1 MALKT
6 SLARS
11 LTHALFQPDRAQKK
25 FLAKHCSKIRNKK
38 ILEIGSGKSV
48 KRKFIYSVADFF
60 RKNNNKVVLSDANS
74 KLGHSVIDITKSCP
88 SGFDVIVCFS
98 VLEHVFDF
106 HKAIR
111 NMRNSL
117 GKNGQLLVLV
127 PAFYPLHDEP
137 NDYWRFTEHS
147 LRKLFSKFKKI
158 EIDYYGKREFPF
170 FYFVSATK

>member
-1 MALKT
+1 MPIKKL
-6 SLARS
+6 LAHS

-25 FLAKHCSKIRNKK
+25 FLLKHCSNIHNKK

-60 RKNNNKVVLSDANS
+60 RKNSNRVFLSDANPR
-74 KLGHSVIDITKSCP
+74 LGHSVIDITKSCP
-88 SGFDVIVCFS
+88 RGFDVIVCFS

-106 HKAIR
+106 HKAIS
-111 NMRNSL
+111 NMHKSL

-147 LRKLFSKFKKI
+147 LRKLFSSFKKI

-170 FYFVSATK
+170 FYFVSAIK